1 MLCAPEPAQSGR
13 KARISSSQRFPS
25 LYPPIS
31 QEEEVGWSMSH
42 GLSTMTGARRVPP
55 PGTGAG
61 PRRTRGRAGR
71 WASAARKVPRFSLE
85 TGMNTMAGAPEVSR

>member
-1 MLCAPEPAQSGR
+1 MVDVPWTLHHDRRAAGPASGD
-13 KARISSSQRFPS
+13 
-25 LYPPIS
+25 
-31 QEEEVGWSMSH
+31 
-42 GLSTMTGARRVPP
+42 
-55 PGTGAG
+55 GAG